1 MSFFQKNISGLD
13 RSAHSKCD
21 APVVKIKVV
30 ATQGA
35 GVRKVM
41 STWHVMLELVVEPS
55 LWLKFVTEVVHL
67 ANWPHKQVVV
77 DGAGPVLDLDGRGQ
91 VLQVGRLTFR
101 FQLRL
106 QQLGQDVVDVVG
118 LRRCPSSA
126 LETRRFVSVE
136 SFLQSLPLAL
146 KVLDFRFQA
155 PIEDRVGLIFLK
167 NGCWS

>member
-1 MSFFQKNISGLD
+1 M
-13 RSAHSKCD
+13 
-21 APVVKIKVV
+21 
-30 ATQGA
+30 
-35 GVRKVM
+35 
-41 STWHVMLELVVEPS
+41 
-55 LWLKFVTEVVHL
+55 KFIAEVVHL

-118 LRRCPSSA
+118 LRRCPAST

-136 SFLQSLPLAL
+136 SILESLPFAL
-146 KVLDFRFQA
+146 KDLDFRFQA
-155 PIEDRVGLIFLK
+155 PIEDRVGLVFLK
-167 NGCWS
+167 NGFGVETDDMQSLGNFSTNAFSIKRKYLTQNRSLSQSIAV